1 MVLNSYPST
10 LNTQTGWEGRAGTP
24 PAPSIGG
31 PETKMAPPP
40 RGCSQIFSSWAPATI
55 QMAGVQEMP
64 DAHLPAESEGDTE
77 SAGVTESASEPAPSS
92 LFSVPSSALQRGP
105 KERPHLR
112 IKDHAIELC
121 SNDKRDG
128 SRCRHLEE
136 CMFPRF
142 LSLDC
147 GETDDF
153 CMGWNVRNP
162 GRTYIEALHLRDFLK
177 STEAILSEKNGASLR
192 GSDKRGL
199 NSNTSSQPKKLSHPS
214 ISKKIKVE
222 TDARVADSSRLS
234 QEYLGGMEGKRTW
247 LLQNSHSVHAKKE
260 ASTYDKALDDLIS
273 SEIDL
278 VSSRRAMRI
287 NDQSIPLYFNEDDEM
302 KRLMNLVKPLPG
314 FSPPNLESSGRVVSP
329 IEAAC
334 ETIDEHQVSSRKA
347 MSSGTPSTMPDFHSH
362 VVDTN
367 GNKDDTCK
375 SEPDERID
383 PGPIVSNDTVIPHQ
397 SPNESPLPP
406 RENAHHA
413 NRISKTRQSSRH
425 LTSEYPL
432 HEGKEA
438 ALAANKLIES
448 FRRNRRNVWAQ
459 KHIHEKV
466 YTCAWCPAS
475 RASFTKAGTSLIFQF
490 GVVRDNIVSEKDNSS
505 CLHDGAS
512 TDALIQCL
520 ECNLV
525 GCAPNL
531 LNKGSGGKVAQHAML
546 HFLMSGH
553 RFGELCVVR
562 SRIWSTHRS
571 HLDLSR
577 HFPWAFIS

>member
-1 MVLNSYPST
+1 M
-10 LNTQTGWEGRAGTP
+10 
-24 PAPSIGG
+24 AP
-31 PETKMAPPP
+31 PPP
-40 RGCSQIFSSWAPATI
+40 RGCSQIFSSWTPATI

-64 DAHLPAESEGDTE
+64 DAHLPAESEGDAA
-77 SAGVTESASEPAPSS
+77 SVGVTESASEPAPSS
-92 LFSVPSSALQRGP
+92 LFSVPSAMQRGP

-112 IKDHAIELC
+112 KKNHVIELC
-121 SNDKRDG
+121 SNDNRDG

-147 GETDDF
+147 GEIDDF

-192 GSDKRGL
+192 GSGKRGL

-214 ISKKIKVE
+214 TSKKIKVE
-222 TDARVADSSRLS
+222 TDARVADSGRLS
-234 QEYLGGMEGKRTW
+234 QAYLGGMEGKRTW
-247 LLQNSHSVHAKKE
+247 HLQNSHSIHAKKE

-287 NDQSIPLYFNEDDEM
+287 NDQSIPLYFNEDDEL

-329 IEAAC
+329 I
-334 ETIDEHQVSSRKA
+334 SNRKA
-347 MSSGTPSTMPDFHSH
+347 MSSGTPSTLPDFHSH
-362 VVDTN
+362 VVDIN

-375 SEPDERID
+375 SEPGERID
-383 PGPIVSNDTVIPHQ
+383 PGPIVSNDTVIPHR

-413 NRISKTRQSSRH
+413 NRISKTRQSSLH
-425 LTSEYPL
+425 LQSEYPL

-459 KHIHEKV
+459 KHIHEKA

-512 TDALIQCL
+512 GDALIQCL

-553 RFGELCVVR
+553 RFGELCRGAVSHMVDPPLSSGSVSSLSLGFYLLIRLSKSFDARGNVR
-562 SRIWSTHRS
+562 AIRRNILYALWECHPSRM
-571 HLDLSR
+571 L
-577 HFPWAFIS
+577 